1 MQLLYPIALIA
12 FLPLATAVIVLYL
25 LKLRR
30 RDFIVPSV
38 FLWQRAVQDVQ
49 ANAPFQKLRAN
60 LLLILQLLALAALIA
75 GLSGP
80 YFLAKRHGGK
90 SAVIILDASA
100 SMKTTDVSGSRFAE
114 AKRIAEGIVKGLGRR
129 DEAALLICSDH
140 AELALSFSQDQR
152 RLLTAIRAAQPTDCT
167 TNLRDGLLLAYSL
180 AAKRAQ
186 ARIYLI
192 SDGAFSALPSV
203 ASTAELHYL
212 RVGNRTNNVALL
224 ALEAAR
230 APDATAQQLF
240 LRVQNYSSERKSC
253 LLSISHED
261 DLIHVVELELAPGE
275 GRSEN
280 YQLTVAKPGL
290 MKAELE
296 VEDDLAS
303 DNICYTFASATTA
316 LKVLLVTPGN
326 LFLEQALL
334 VQPEVEVF
342 KATSLSASE
351 AEAAY
356 RDYNLVIFDRVCPPA
371 RPSSGAIAIIAA
383 PSDFC
388 ARLDSEIAT
397 PTITSWEDQHRALRY
412 VNFSAIQIAKGRA
425 LTPTAGSVVLARAED
440 KPIIIANES
449 PGLRVLSF
457 GWNFLDSD
465 LPLRVG
471 FPVLVSNMVQWLAR
485 ANGGGVPA
493 AMRVRPGAI
502 VSFPAPAE
510 VNRAKLILPDGHTTQ
525 VSVADGKLTA
535 PVSDQIGVYRLAA
548 GDRNWNWAVDL
559 RSPEESDVTP
569 APELKVGSRQVRA
582 EAGPPEV
589 ERHLWPLLAGLALLL
604 LLGEWH
610 LYHRRY

>member
-1 MQLLYPIALIA
+1 MQLLHPLAIIV
-12 FLPLATAVIVLYL
+12 FLPLAAAIIVLYL
-25 LKLRR
+25 LKLKR
-30 RDFIVPSV
+30 RDFVVPSV
-38 FLWQRAVQDVQ
+38 FLWRRAVQDVQ

-60 LLLILQLLALAALIA
+60 LLLILQLLALATLIT
-75 GLSGP
+75 GLAGP
-80 YFLAKRHGGK
+80 YFLARRLGGK

-100 SMKTTDVSGSRFAE
+100 SMKATDVSGSRFAE
-114 AKRIAEGIVKGLGRR
+114 AKRIAEGIVKGMGRR
-129 DEAALLICSDH
+129 DEAALLICSDR

-152 RLLTAIRAAQPTDCT
+152 RLLAAIRAAQPTDCT

-186 ARIYLI
+186 ARVYLI
-192 SDGAFSALPSV
+192 SDGAVPALPSV
-203 ASTAELHYL
+203 ASSAELHYL
-212 RVGNRTNNVALL
+212 RVGNRMNNVALL

-230 APDATAQQLF
+230 APGASDQQLF
-240 LRVQNYSSERKSC
+240 LRLQNYSTERKHC

-261 DLIHVVELELAPGE
+261 NLIHVVELDLAPGE
-275 GRSEN
+275 SRSEN
-280 YQLTVAKPGL
+280 YQLAVAKPGL
-290 MKAELE
+290 LKAEIE
-296 VEDDLAS
+296 VEDDLTS
-303 DNICYTFASATTA
+303 DNICYTFAGATAA

-342 KATSLSASE
+342 KAVSLSATE

-356 RDYNLVIFDRVCPPA
+356 RDYNLVIFDRVSPPA
-371 RPSSGAIAIIAA
+371 RPTSGAVAIIAA
-383 PSDFC
+383 TSNFC
-388 ARLDSEIAT
+388 ATLGPEIVSPA
-397 PTITSWEDQHRALRY
+397 ITSWEDQHRALRY
-412 VNFSAIQIAKGRA
+412 VNLSAIQIAQGRA
-425 LTPTAGSVVLARAED
+425 LNPAPGSVVLARAGD

-449 PGLRVLSF
+449 PGQRALSF

-485 ANGGGVPA
+485 PNGRGA
-493 AMRVRPGAI
+493 ATMRVRPGAI

-510 VNRAKLILPDGHTTQ
+510 ASRGKLILPDGRAEQ

-535 PVSDQIGVYRLAA
+535 PASDQVGVYRLEAD
-548 GDRNWNWAVDL
+548 GRNWNWAVDL
-559 RSPEESDVTP
+559 RSPEESDLTP
-569 APELKVGSRQVRA
+569 AAELMVGSRQVRA
-582 EAGPPEV
+582 GTGPPKV
-589 ERHLWPLLAGLALLL
+589 ERHLWPLLASLALLL